1 MNTIKEKTEGAIP
14 VINEES
20 PANEGVQVEK
30 ERTPERVKQAM
41 LALSASDLALLI
53 LAMAL
58 IFFEDSFN
66 EPNIYIPQGNGQT

>member
-1 MNTIKEKTEGAIP
+1 MILNTIQEKADGAIP
-14 VINEES
+14 EIDEES
-20 PANEGVQVEK
+20 QANEGVQVEK

-58 IFFEDSFN
+58 IFFVDSFN
-66 EPNIYIPQGNGQT
+66 EPNIYIP